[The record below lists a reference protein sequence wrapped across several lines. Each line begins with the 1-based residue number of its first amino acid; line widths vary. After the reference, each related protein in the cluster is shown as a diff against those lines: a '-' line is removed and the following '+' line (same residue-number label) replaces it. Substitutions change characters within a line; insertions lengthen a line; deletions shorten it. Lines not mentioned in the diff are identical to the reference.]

1 MSRLGETI
9 RAARLKKGLTPKA
22 LGKKC
27 GVAESFINDVEMG
40 TRIVSDDQAQRI
52 LKVLGVENP
61 ISTELEVAAEPEVEL
76 RPRPRPY
83 VPRCRPVPP
92 AF

>member
-27 GVAESFINDVEMG
+27 GVA
-40 TRIVSDDQAQRI
+40 
-52 LKVLGVENP
+52 LKWARASCP
-61 ISTELEVAAEPEVEL
+61 TIRRSA
-76 RPRPRPY
+76 Y
-83 VPRCRPVPP
+83 
-92 AF
+92 